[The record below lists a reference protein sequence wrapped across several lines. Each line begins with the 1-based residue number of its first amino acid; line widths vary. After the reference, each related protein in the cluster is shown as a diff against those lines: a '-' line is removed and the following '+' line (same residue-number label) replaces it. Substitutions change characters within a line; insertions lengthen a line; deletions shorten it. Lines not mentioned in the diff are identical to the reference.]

1 MFKKILLS
9 VLLVFG
15 MAAVAS
21 ARDEISRDASVL
33 PEAAR
38 TTIANNFKAKVSLVK
53 IDKDF
58 GRVSEYEVILTDG
71 SEISFDSKG
80 NWRQVET
87 NAKTAVPR
95 AFVVEGIRNFVKKN
109 HAGQNVV
116 GIEKERN
123 GFEVE
128 LANGIDLKFDMNGN
142 FIKYD
147 D

>member
-1 MFKKILLS
+1 MIKKILLS
-9 VLLVFG
+9 VLLVLG
-15 MAAVAS
+15 LATVAVA
-21 ARDEISRDASVL
+21 RDDYSRDASVL

-38 TTIANNFKAKVSLVK
+38 TTISNNFKAKISLIK

-58 GRVSEYEVILTDG
+58 GRISEYEVILTDG

-95 AFVVEGIRNFVKKN
+95 AFVLEGIRDFVKKN

-128 LANGIDLKFDMNGN
+128 LANGIDLKFDLNGK